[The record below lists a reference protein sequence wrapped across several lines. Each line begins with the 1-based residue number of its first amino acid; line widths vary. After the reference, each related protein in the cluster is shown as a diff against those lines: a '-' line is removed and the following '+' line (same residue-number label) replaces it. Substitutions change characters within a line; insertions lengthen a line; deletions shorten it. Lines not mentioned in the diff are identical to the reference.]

1 MKDRVSMWLIL
12 LLLGLPSLAYA
23 SEVGHI
29 MDTWFMIIGGAI
41 KAIFYFIVAIGVIY
55 MLVKQNKQSQ

>member
-1 MKDRVSMWLIL
+1 MKDRVSVWLLL

-29 MDTWFMIIGGAI
+29 MDTWFMIIGIAL
-41 KAIFYFIVAIGVIY
+41 KAIFYFIVVIGVIY
-55 MLVKQNKQSQ
+55 LLVKKKN

>member
-1 MKDRVSMWLIL
+1 MKDRVSVWLIL

-29 MDTWFMIIGGAI
+29 MDTWVKIIGITI
-41 KAIFYFIVAIGVIY
+41 KVAFYLLVAIGVIY
-55 MLVKQNKQSQ
+55 MFVKKG

>member
-1 MKDRVSMWLIL
+1 MRDRVSVWLIL

-29 MDTWFMIIGGAI
+29 IDTWFKIIGIAI
-41 KAIFYFIVAIGVIY
+41 KVIFYFIVAIGLIY
-55 MLVKQNKQSQ
+55 MLVKKN